1 MQERILTAER
11 LASLFAPR
19 PRACHKGT
27 FGTVG
32 LFGGCVAYSGAA
44 KLANLAVSALRAGCG
59 IARLA
64 VPDCLTDAVLP
75 YLLESTLCPMP
86 TDADGGLRYD
96 ESALERLTAGLRAIG
111 VGMGWEPHA
120 AQRAYLEKL
129 LQRKG
134 LICVADAGAL
144 TVLSRAR
151 RLLADAEATVVL
163 TPHPGEFAALTD
175 TDIAEIVAAPRPA
188 AEAFAA
194 AYGCLLLLKG
204 DQTVVT
210 DGQETYLVDRGGAG
224 MATGGSGDVLT
235 GVLTGLLGYLPPT
248 VETVA
253 AAATLAGIAGEIA
266 EERMTDIAMIASDTV
281 AALPEAIRRIRAGT
295 A

>member
-11 LASLFAPR
+11 LAALFAPR

-64 VPDCLTDAVLP
+64 VPDSLTDAVLP

-86 TDADGGLRYD
+86 TNEDGGLRYD
-96 ESALERLTAGLRAIG
+96 EAALERLTTGLRAIG
-111 VGMGWEPHA
+111 VGMGWEPRA
-120 AQRAYLEKL
+120 AQRAYLEAL
-129 LQRKG
+129 LKRKG

-151 RLLADAEATVVL
+151 RLLADAEATIVL

-175 TDIAEIVAAPRPA
+175 TDAATVVASPRPA
-188 AEAFAA
+188 AEVFAA
-194 AYGCLLLLKG
+194 AYGCILLLKG
-204 DQTVVT
+204 DQTIVT
-210 DGQETYLVDRGGAG
+210 NGRETYLVDRGGAG

-235 GVLTGLLGYLPPT
+235 GILTGLLGYLPPT

-266 EERMTDIAMIASDTV
+266 EERMTDVAMIASDTV

-295 A
+295 V